1 MTPKIGLYLKQLK
14 MNQIHQRPINKW
26 ALICHFNCRSQNTI
40 LYINAEKWQ
49 KTLLLELLLIQ
60 NSLLKSKTNYSR
72 TTIYVLLLQKISIK
86 PQNPTIS
93 SAVYSTLFKYNNS
106 LTLSIYLFFSISKI
120 LMTKWKYYHILL
132 FLTLTK

>member
-1 MTPKIGLYLKQLK
+1 MTQKIGLYLKTTK

-26 ALICHFNCRSQNTI
+26 ALIRHFNCRSQNTI

-106 LTLSIYLFFSISKI
+106 LTLSIYLFFSIPKI